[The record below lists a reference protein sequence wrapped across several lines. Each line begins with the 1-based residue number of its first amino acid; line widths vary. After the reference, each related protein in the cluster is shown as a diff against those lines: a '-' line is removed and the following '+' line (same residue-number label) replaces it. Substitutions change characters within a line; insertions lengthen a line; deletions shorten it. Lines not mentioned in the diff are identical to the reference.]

1 MSVPPGTQEAG
12 LAPGRPEGL
21 HTRVTGAQ
29 LCAVMEW
36 ACRASEPWAPS
47 EAGQLAHPH
56 PAALPIWAAWV
67 CFLSPWILWLL

>member
-1 MSVPPGTQEAG
+1 MSVPPGTQEAS

-36 ACRASEPWAPS
+36 A
-47 EAGQLAHPH
+47 
-56 PAALPIWAAWV
+56 
-67 CFLSPWILWLL
+67 